1 MATAAKHLSAR
12 VVMREQSHRRVTLL
26 AIVGLMFLS
35 VLPVFGHHLPFDEAT
50 VLAGVQHFGAFCAT
64 SLRRILSPVHW
75 SFHVALAAG
84 AGYAGW
90 DRWRAWSRLRAA
102 LTPLEASQP
111 DAGSPIWR
119 AAMAERI
126 DPRLIKVV
134 DGLPN
139 PAFTAGMISPRIYV
153 ATDLSSRLSEN
164 ELACVLSHEA
174 AHVARRDPLRLSIY
188 RFLGRVLFWI
198 PALRRLA
205 DDMGDEAEILADDRA
220 AAGRPLVL
228 ASAIL
233 KLAASPAGRVMNGA
247 VAFAG
252 PDLLD
257 RRIRRLAGEEAVVV
271 SHVTRRSVAGAAL
284 ALIVVLFSGAVAGG
298 PSEHVVGAGS
308 TPHCDHGG
316 ASVFSH
322 LFCSECSMTSP
333 GAHCR
338 HGM

>member
-1 MATAAKHLSAR
+1 MAVRAKHLSAR
-12 VVMREQSHRRVTLL
+12 LAEREQVHRRVTLL
-26 AIVGLMFLS
+26 ATAGLMFLS
-35 VLPVFGHHLPFDEAT
+35 VLPVFGHHLPFDAAAIVT
-50 VLAGVQHFGAFCAT
+50 GVQHFGAFCTTA
-64 SLRRILSPVHW
+64 LRYFLNPVHG

-84 AGYAGW
+84 VGYAAW
-90 DRWRAWSRLRAA
+90 DRWRAWSRLRNA
-102 LTPLEASQP
+102 LTPLDASQP
-111 DAGSPIWR
+111 GAGSPIWK

-126 DPRLIKVV
+126 DPQLIKVV

-153 ATDLSSRLSEN
+153 ATDLPSRLSED

-205 DDMGDEAEILADDRA
+205 DDMADEVEILADDHA
-220 AAGRPLVL
+220 APGRPLVL

-233 KLAASPAGRVMNGA
+233 KLAALPAGRAMNDV

-271 SHVTRRSVAGAAL
+271 SHVTRRSVAGAAV
-284 ALIVVLFSGAVAGG
+284 ALMVVLLSGAVAGG
-298 PSEHVVGAGS
+298 PSEHGVGMLVAG
-308 TPHCDHGG
+308 HCEHGG
-316 ASVFSH
+316 APVFSH
-322 LFCSECSMTSP
+322 LFCDECSTSNLA
-333 GAHCR
+333 AHCR
-338 HGM
+338 HPM